1 MKQWDPTWP
10 QAARNGSDAA
20 VAALVA
26 HFMPLVRRGARGCIC
41 PGLDFED
48 AVQEGLIGLLRAVR
62 SYRPDMEP
70 GFEAY
75 ARASILNAQRTAR
88 RKAGRKKNSPLNQSV
103 PLDEEAE
110 APGPEQLMMEREAF
124 SDTLGRLNRELSS
137 LERRVLRLRLEGCR
151 VGAIARRL
159 DITTKAAEN
168 ALCRARRKIKRG
180 K

>member
-1 MKQWDPTWP
+1 MHNIDRRLLS
-10 QAARNGSDAA
+10 QAQQGEETAMAA
-20 VAALVA
+20 VIARMMPVIRKGAAA
-26 HFMPLVRRGARGCIC
+26 NTA

-151 VGAIARRL
+151 VGSIARRL

>member
-1 MKQWDPTWP
+1 MHNIDRRLLS
-10 QAARNGSDAA
+10 QAQQGEETAMAA
-20 VAALVA
+20 VIARMMPVIRKGAAA
-26 HFMPLVRRGARGCIC
+26 NTA

-137 LERRVLRLRLEGCR
+137 LERRVLRLRLDGCR

>member
-1 MKQWDPTWP
+1 MPNAP
-10 QAARNGSDAA
+10 PAARQ
-20 VAALVA
+20 
-26 HFMPLVRRGARGCIC
+26 GA
-41 PGLDFED
+41 
-48 AVQEGLIGLLRAVR
+48 
-62 SYRPDMEP
+62 
-70 GFEAY
+70 
-75 ARASILNAQRTAR
+75 
-88 RKAGRKKNSPLNQSV
+88 KKNSPLNQSV

-151 VGAIARRL
+151 VGVIARRL

>member
-1 MKQWDPTWP
+1 MHNIDRRLLS
-10 QAARNGSDAA
+10 QAQQGEETAMAA
-20 VAALVA
+20 VIARMMPVIRKGAAA
-26 HFMPLVRRGARGCIC
+26 NTA

-103 PLDEEAE
+103 PLDEKAE

>member
-10 QAARNGSDAA
+10 QAARDGSDAA

-75 ARASILNAQRTAR
+75 ARASILNAQ

>member
-1 MKQWDPTWP
+1 MHTVDKDLPVRAQQGDEN
-10 QAARNGSDAA
+10 AL
-20 VAALVA
+20 AALIA
-26 HFMPLVRRGARGCIC
+26 RMMPVIRKGAAANTA

>member
-1 MKQWDPTWP
+1 MQKISEELL
-10 QAARNGSDAA
+10 ARARSGDETANAA
-20 VAALVA
+20 VIARM
-26 HFMPLVRRGARGCIC
+26 MPAIQKGASLYQA
-41 PGLDFED
+41 PGLDRED
-48 AVQEGLIGLLRAVR
+48 IVQEGLIGLLRAVR
-62 SYRPDMEP
+62 SYRPGMEP

>member
-1 MKQWDPTWP
+1 MHNIDRRLLS
-10 QAARNGSDAA
+10 QAQQGEETAMAA
-20 VAALVA
+20 VIARMMPVIRKGAAA
-26 HFMPLVRRGARGCIC
+26 NTA

>member
-1 MKQWDPTWP
+1 MHNTDRRLLS
-10 QAARNGSDAA
+10 QAQQGEETAMAA
-20 VAALVA
+20 VIARMMPVIRKGAAA
-26 HFMPLVRRGARGCIC
+26 NTA

-168 ALCRARRKIKRG
+168 ALCRVRRKIKRG

>member
-10 QAARNGSDAA
+10 QAARDGSDAA

-75 ARASILNAQRTAR
+75 VRASILNAQRTAR
-88 RKAGRKKNSPLNQSV
+88 RKAGRKKDSPLNQSV

-137 LERRVLRLRLEGCR
+137 LERRVLRLRLEG
-151 VGAIARRL
+151 
-159 DITTKAAEN
+159 
-168 ALCRARRKIKRG
+168 
-180 K
+180 